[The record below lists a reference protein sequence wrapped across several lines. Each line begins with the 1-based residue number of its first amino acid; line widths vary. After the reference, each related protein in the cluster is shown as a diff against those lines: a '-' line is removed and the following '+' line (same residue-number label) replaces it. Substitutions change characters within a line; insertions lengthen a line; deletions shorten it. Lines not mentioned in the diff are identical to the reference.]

1 MSERIHALASQLF
14 GKPTVAACDLQEIR
28 NLASRYPY
36 FAPAQFLLLEKL
48 REENSPDYNAQLQK
62 AVLYYHNPLEFEYFI
77 HADRFY
83 TDLDFD
89 EQAVEKQQSNV
100 EEGKEIHS
108 IVPESQIE
116 SSFDIEH
123 HDQDRP
129 SEATGLVEMEESKW
143 IEEEPI
149 ASWVKPE
156 EHYGEEE
163 REKEREGEREEELER
178 EIEQVPVE
186 ETREPE
192 TLTADLQAEPDQ
204 ETELRVREH
213 QEGPSVIDS
222 LNYHQISEPSI
233 EETQP
238 EEVPPSEI
246 PSSQVEESASIQNNE
261 GLQKFEST
269 LPVRQDETAFESSEP
284 NFKPQTS
291 NLKLTPPDSSEPNFK
306 PQTSA
311 FGEPTADKLNYKLS
325 PPPSEPLA
333 FEPFHTVDYFASQG
347 IKLSQEELPKDKF
360 GKQLKSFTE
369 WLKTM
374 KRLPAT
380 QVAAGVDAQIEQKV
394 EHMAEDSIHDPHV
407 VTEAMAEVWIKQGN
421 LGKALEVYQKLSLT
435 NPSKTAY
442 FAAKIEQLKRS

>member
-28 NLASRYPY
+28 NLANRYPY

-77 HADRFY
+77 HADRFH
-83 TDLDFD
+83 TDLNFD
-89 EQAVEKQQSNV
+89 QQTDDTLRSEENEKQA
-100 EEGKEIHS
+100 EIQAF
-108 IVPESQIE
+108 VADAQIE
-116 SSFDIEH
+116 TRTENDHTEH
-123 HDQDRP
+123 DRP
-129 SEATGLVEMEESKW
+129 VDATSSVEVEESKW

-149 ASWVKPE
+149 ASWVEPE

-163 REKEREGEREEELER
+163 KERERERER
-178 EIEQVPVE
+178 EIEQVPVQE
-186 ETREPE
+186 IREPE
-192 TLTADLQAEPDQ
+192 TITTDVQTEPDQ
-204 ETELRVREH
+204 ETEWRAREH
-213 QEGPSVIDS
+213 QEGPSGFESI
-222 LNYHQISEPSI
+222 NHHPISEPTI
-233 EETQP
+233 EETQL
-238 EEVPPSEI
+238 EEVSPSEI
-246 PSSQVEESASIQNNE
+246 TPSQEDESSSIQNNE
-261 GLQKFEST
+261 GLQEFEST
-269 LPVRQDETAFESSEP
+269 LPARQDETAFESSEP

-291 NLKLTPPDSSEPNFK
+291 
-306 PQTSA
+306 A
-311 FGEPTADKLNYKLS
+311 FGEPKADKSNLNLT
-325 PPPSEPLA
+325 PSASTDSLA

-380 QVAAGVDAQIEQKV
+380 QVAASVDAQIEQKV

-442 FAAKIEQLKRS
+442 FAAKIEHLKRS